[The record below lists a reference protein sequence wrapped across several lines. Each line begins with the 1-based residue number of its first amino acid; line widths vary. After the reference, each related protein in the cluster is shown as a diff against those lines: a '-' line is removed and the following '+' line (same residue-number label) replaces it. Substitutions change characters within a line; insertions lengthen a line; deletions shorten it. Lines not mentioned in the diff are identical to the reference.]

1 MNMKY
6 LALIALAIA
15 FASCGKKVAYTNQLR
30 DEFGLEDAKTMKKVQ
45 FFTSQTIILIRS
57 KESGSIGTAEDG
69 ALVTNKNK
77 TEDRIT
83 IQAQTPCVFEEFGKS
98 GEVLIRFEVGVGK
111 TMAFALRQ
119 QSETG
124 KYYLAAKWDVN
135 RGGELNYGNEV
146 YTVQSA
152 AGNAYLMVK
161 LKNLQKTN
169 RKDRVV
175 KGMKV

>member
-1 MNMKY
+1 MKY
-6 LALIALAIA
+6 LAIIVVA
-15 FASCGKKVAYTNQLR
+15 FVLSSCGKKVAYTNQLR
-30 DEFGLEDAKTMKKVQ
+30 DEFGLEDVKTIKKVQ
-45 FFTSQTIILIRS
+45 FFTSQTIILVRS
-57 KESGSIGTAEDG
+57 KESGSIGTAQDG

-83 IQAQTPCVFEEFGKS
+83 IQAQTPCVFEEFS
-98 GEVLIRFEVGVGK
+98 ATGEVVIRFEVGVGK

-124 KYYLAAKWDVN
+124 KYYLVAKWDVN
-135 RGGELNYGNEV
+135 RGGEINYGNEV
-146 YTVQSA
+146 YTVQSS

-161 LKNLQKTN
+161 MKNLQKTN